1 MYYESSFGRMSP
13 GVKNLLFANIAVF
26 LLQMLAPALNDTL
39 VRFFGLVPRL
49 AFNHL
54 FIWQFVSYMFLHG
67 GFSHIFFNMFAL
79 WMFGV
84 ELERLW
90 GTREFLKYY
99 FLTGIFAGLSTA
111 LFSWGSIIPTIGA
124 SGAIYGI
131 LAAYALFFP
140 DRYVY
145 MYFLFPIKMKYLA
158 LILGLLEF
166 FAAYHQAQSGIA
178 HAAHLGGMV
187 VGFFYLRYKYRQ
199 YGIGQNFFKNI
210 FRRRPP
216 Y

>member
-1 MYYESSFGRMSP
+1 MYYESNFGRMSP
-13 GVKNLLFANIAVF
+13 AIKNLLFANIAVF

-39 VRFFGLVPRL
+39 IRFFGLVPRL
-49 AFNHL
+49 AINHL

-111 LFSWGSIIPTIGA
+111 LFSLGSIIPTIGA

-166 FAAYHQAQSGIA
+166 FSAYNQAQSGIA
-178 HAAHLGGMV
+178 HAAHLGGMII
-187 VGFFYLRYKYRQ
+187 GFFYLRYKYRQ
-199 YGIGQNFFKNI
+199 YGIGQNFFRNI
-210 FRRRPP
+210 FRRRNPF
-216 Y
+216 

>member
-26 LLQMLAPALNDTL
+26 LLQMLAPALNDIL

-49 AFNHL
+49 AINHL

-99 FLTGIFAGLSTA
+99 FLTGVFAGLSTA
-111 LFSWGSIIPTIGA
+111 FFSWGSIIPTIGA

-166 FAAYHQAQSGIA
+166 FAAYNQAQSGIA

>member
-26 LLQMLAPALNDTL
+26 LLQMLAPALNDIL

-49 AFNHL
+49 AINHL

-111 LFSWGSIIPTIGA
+111 FFSWGSIIPTIGA

-166 FAAYHQAQSGIA
+166 FAAYNQAQSGIA

>member
-49 AFNHL
+49 AINHL

-166 FAAYHQAQSGIA
+166 FAAYNQAQSGIA

-187 VGFFYLRYKYRQ
+187 IGFFYLRYKYRQ
-199 YGIGQNFFKNI
+199 YGIGQNFFRNI

>member
-26 LLQMLAPALNDTL
+26 LLQMLAPALNDIL

-49 AFNHL
+49 AINHL

-111 LFSWGSIIPTIGA
+111 FFSWGSIIPTIGA

-166 FAAYHQAQSGIA
+166 FAAYNQAQSGIA

-210 FRRRPP
+210 FRRRSP

>member
-1 MYYESSFGRMSP
+1 MYYESSFGRMTP

-39 VRFFGLVPRL
+39 IRLFGLVPRL
-49 AFNHL
+49 AINHL

-90 GTREFLKYY
+90 GTKEFIKYY
-99 FLTGIFAGLSTA
+99 FLTGIFAGLSTT
-111 LFSWGSIIPTIGA
+111 LFSLGSIIPTIGA

-166 FAAYHQAQSGIA
+166 FAAYNQAQSGIA

-199 YGIGQNFFKNI
+199 YGIGQNFFRNI

>member
-49 AFNHL
+49 AINHL

-99 FLTGIFAGLSTA
+99 FLTGIFAGVSTA

-166 FAAYHQAQSGIA
+166 FAAYNQAQSGIA

-199 YGIGQNFFKNI
+199 YGIGQNFFRNI